1 MLERMGM
8 QLPEWA
14 RDSHPF
20 VRYEIGA
27 AQAISRRRRLLQAA
41 GATVLLALLFGGGY
55 LIATRFLQES
65 PGQNL
70 TESAMAILFWPT
82 LGLQIILQI
91 AALALTAN
99 TVSEQKRRQTW
110 DSLRATEGGTKLLLR
125 ARWIAVYYRLR
136 PLLALT
142 LLIRAVLILGI
153 LYDLTAFQGRYIDL
167 LVNNITPDVSPVVGV
182 CLLAFVMSASLLLP
196 LTSVGMDAAVGLLIS
211 ALVQGRVYSIL
222 VQIVLVILRL
232 LLLAVLLIAVT
243 QFTLG
248 TLPLD
253 SAPAWLLIGGFGAVG
268 DWGLS
273 FLHLGFFS
281 EIWAIVP
288 FGILLGVALMGFAL
302 AQSAFSEWLLA
313 FAIRRAEQIG

>member
-1 MLERMGM
+1 MLERLGM
-8 QLPEWA
+8 QLPDWA
-14 RDSHPF
+14 RVSHPL

-27 AQAISRRRRLLQAA
+27 AQSISRRRRLLQVA
-41 GATVLLALLFGGGY
+41 GATMLLTLLFSTGY
-55 LIATRFLQES
+55 LIATRFLQDV
-65 PGQNL
+65 PGQNV
-70 TESAMAILFWPT
+70 TESLSAILFWPT
-82 LGLQIILQI
+82 LSLQVLLQI
-91 AALALTAN
+91 AALALTVN

-110 DSLRATEGGTKLLLR
+110 DNLRATEGGTRLLLR
-125 ARWIAVYYRLR
+125 ARWVAVYYRLS

-142 LLIRAVLILGI
+142 LLVRAVLIVGI

-167 LVNNITPDVSPVVGV
+167 LVNNITPDVSPLVGV

-196 LTSVGMDAAVGLLIS
+196 LTGMGMDAAMGLLVS

-232 LLLAVLLIAVT
+232 LLLAMLLIAVT

-253 SAPAWLLIGGFGAVG
+253 SAPAWLLMGGFGAMG

-273 FLHLGFFS
+273 FLHLSFFS
-281 EIWAIVP
+281 EIWATIP
-288 FGILLGVALMGFAL
+288 FSILLGLALMGFAL
-302 AQSAFSEWLLA
+302 VQSAFSEWLLA